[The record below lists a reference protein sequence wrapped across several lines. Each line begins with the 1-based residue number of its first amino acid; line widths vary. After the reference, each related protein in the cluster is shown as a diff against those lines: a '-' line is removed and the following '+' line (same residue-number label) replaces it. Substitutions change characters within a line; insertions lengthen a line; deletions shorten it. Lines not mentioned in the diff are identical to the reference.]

1 MAHRRPAGRE
11 SGLRVALAG
20 TMLIA
25 STYGMARFGVG
36 LFAPRLVLERPA
48 LIRVVGFAA
57 AAQFV
62 SYAMAAAVA
71 ARLVH
76 RRPRTGLV
84 LAGLTAT
91 AGCVGVAAFSTPMAF
106 LAAVFV
112 GGMGAGFASP
122 AMVRVVDCA
131 VSGRAAPTA
140 QSMVNAGTSVGVIA
154 VGGLAFATTSTA
166 GPWVLMALACAASA
180 GAVLF
185 VARSGSVTFAAT
197 DMDTSPASGSGQ
209 WGRLLVPMLAALVV
223 GAGSALIWTFGPLLA
238 TEAGPVEAG
247 QVGWLWIALG
257 VGGLVGPL
265 TGVVV
270 GRLGPRGGW
279 RLFAGVL
286 ALGNVA
292 LAVAMELGVSWGAFA
307 AMAIFG
313 AGYMCLSGVLILWAR
328 AAWPTAA
335 GAGTSVLFIALAVG
349 QALGSAGFELARS
362 MAGPIDMVLSAAAL
376 CAIGGGLSRLR
387 ALRHEAPRERPRWR
401 HDHREA
407 SGDVPMIREVVPAR
421 PSRRSS

>member
-1 MAHRRPAGRE
+1 
-11 SGLRVALAG
+11 
-20 TMLIA
+20 MLIA

-48 LIRVVGFAA
+48 LARVVGFAA

-76 RRPRTGLV
+76 RRPRTGLA
-84 LAGLTAT
+84 LAGVTAT
-91 AGCVGVAAFSTPMAF
+91 VGCIGVAAVSTPMAF

-140 QSMVNAGTSVGVIA
+140 QSMVNAGTSVGVVA

-166 GPWVLMALACAASA
+166 GPWVLMAVVCAASA
-180 GAVLF
+180 GAVLL
-185 VARSGSVTFAAT
+185 VARG
-197 DMDTSPASGSGQ
+197 GSGMSAARDLETSTRSAAGR
-209 WGRLLVPMLAALVV
+209 WGRLVVPGLAALVV
-223 GAGSALIWTFGPLLA
+223 GAGSALIWTFGPLLV
-238 TEAGPVEAG
+238 TEAGAVDAG

-265 TGVVV
+265 TGMVV

-286 ALGNVA
+286 VLGNVA
-292 LAVAMELGVSWGAFA
+292 LAVAIRLGTSWAAFT

-362 MAGPIDMVLSAAAL
+362 MAGPVGMVLSAAAL
-376 CAIGGGLSRLR
+376 CAIGGGLSRLP
-387 ALRHEAPRERPRWR
+387 ALRHE
-401 HDHREA
+401 
-407 SGDVPMIREVVPAR
+407 PAR
-421 PSRRSS
+421 RATSWEV